1 MYYNKEKDTKKRY
14 LTEMEVEAYRCELKK
29 RCFCLGDIS
38 EKVFLDQTLDPR
50 YRREKLEMV
59 FNQQVMITKRE
70 RERLDFYCTC
80 VIVTE
85 DEFKEYQTL
94 KYLKPTIKKI
104 CEKYNFDPE
113 KAVDVVDEI
122 QMLIFD

>member
-1 MYYNKEKDTKKRY
+1 MYYNQSKDTQKRL
-14 LTEMEVEAYRCELKK
+14 LTEAEVEAYRCELKK

-38 EKVFLDQTLDPR
+38 EKVFLDKTLNQQ
-50 YRREKLEMV
+50 YRREKLEKV
-59 FNQQVMITKRE
+59 LSQEVMITRRE

-80 VIVTE
+80 VIVTQ

-94 KYLKPTIKKI
+94 KYLKPTIKNLF
-104 CEKYNFDPE
+104 EKHNFDPE
-113 KAVDVVDEI
+113 KVIDEI

>member
-1 MYYNKEKDTKKRY
+1 MYYNKNKDTKKRY
-14 LTEMEVEAYRCELKK
+14 LTDMEVAAYMQELKN
-29 RCFCLGDIS
+29 RCFSLGDIS
-38 EKVFLDQTLDPR
+38 EKVFLDKSITPH
-50 YRREKLEMV
+50 YRREKLERV
-59 FNQQVMITKRE
+59 FDQEVMITKRE